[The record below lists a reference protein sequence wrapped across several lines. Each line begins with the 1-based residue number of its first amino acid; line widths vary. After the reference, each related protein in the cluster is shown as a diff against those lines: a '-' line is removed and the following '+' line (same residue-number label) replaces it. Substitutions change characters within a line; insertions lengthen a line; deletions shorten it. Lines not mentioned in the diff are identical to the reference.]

1 MNIVKT
7 QTICI
12 SVQNNCECPS
22 VSSAVLSD
30 PARSIRN
37 RSLMYADTYFS
48 AAHFLR
54 YIIALTATLLYFTN
68 RIILYL
74 MLNKNITVRCAENI
88 S

>member
-12 SVQNNCECPS
+12 SVQNNCECLS

-30 PARSIRN
+30 PARYIRN
-37 RSLMYADTYFS
+37 RNLRYADTCFS

-54 YIIALTATLLYFTN
+54 YIIALIA
-68 RIILYL
+68 I
-74 MLNKNITVRCAENI
+74 
-88 S
+88 